1 MQIPKFVNIISMHW
15 GFTLYNSLRIH
26 RVNSR
31 VAQFVWFKLYARIF
45 GISAAYLKRDLHH
58 LGRFPFVRTGR
69 PDNCRTS
76 QLANEIGFLQGFLLK
91 KLCPSCIL
99 FGTGLSRL
107 VVLIKS
113 KIFVKTGT
121 VRPFWQMESVLSC
134 SKTENYLAA
143 WNRLAG
149 RNLWDRP
156 LVSLGWVVKFS
167 HLASFVGTIISL

>member
-1 MQIPKFVNIISMHW
+1 MYINRWLCFDYDYNLVIIKRWITYMFFLNLLLKTALTSRLNKQIPKFVNIISMHW

-26 RVNSR
+26 RVNSQ

-99 FGTGLSRL
+99 VKGLLHKPS
-107 VVLIKS
+107 
-113 KIFVKTGT
+113 
-121 VRPFWQMESVLSC
+121 VR
-134 SKTENYLAA
+134 
-143 WNRLAG
+143 
-149 RNLWDRP
+149 
-156 LVSLGWVVKFS
+156 
-167 HLASFVGTIISL
+167 I